1 MIKEV
6 LYEYL
11 GTNGTILSPVHLE
24 DIYYIRKFKLRA
36 DDGKQLTAEEAQQAV
51 DLLKII
57 NIFLKLLLF
66 QKQNQ
71 KNGKKYNWSKL
82 IIRFTQFQN
91 YRRERF

>member
-36 DDGKQLTAEEAQQAV
+36 DDGRQLTKDNKHFFKTTIIPEAELEEWKEV
-51 DLLKII
+51 
-57 NIFLKLLLF
+57 
-66 QKQNQ
+66 
-71 KNGKKYNWSKL
+71 
-82 IIRFTQFQN
+82 
-91 YRRERF
+91 